1 LRRPPEKTVEWRKDK
16 GVASLLRS
24 RSAVLFLVL
33 AALFLVFNFGTE
45 ALSIRQEQQRLTALQ
60 AEVAAWEQRRD
71 QLRRWLDVVLSPK
84 HMEGIARD
92 QMMMGYPGDQVW
104 VPSEPVVGETTK
116 EKLGTPHGTPIE
128 RSGNR
133 SYWPLW
139 REFLL
144 R

>member
-1 LRRPPEKTVEWRKDK
+1 LGRPSEKTVERRKDK

-60 AEVAAWEQRRD
+60 VEVAAWEQRRD

-92 QMMMGYPGDQVW
+92 QMMMGYPGDRVW
-104 VPSEPVVGETTK
+104 VPSEPVVGETPK
-116 EKLGTPHGTPIE
+116 EKLGTPHGTPEE

-133 SYWPLW
+133 SYWSLW